1 MRPTMNQFQVAPE
14 IFEKMPNACFGVVVI
29 RGIDNQKAYPA
40 ISDFYQ
46 KIQEELFEKLAGRKA
61 KEYPPITPYREAF
74 QKLEINPN
82 KFPPSIEALSSRIEK
97 GKWIPSINPI
107 VDLGNAISLKYGIP
121 LGAHDLDSATAP
133 LEVRLS
139 HPDDQFV
146 PFGATSPETIDSGEI
161 LYVSGHQVK
170 TRRWIW
176 RQSEF
181 GKITTHSTNIFF
193 PLDGF
198 EDING
203 SDTKEAR
210 DELATLLEHH
220 FEVKPFVGWVNKEN
234 PTCSF

>member
-1 MRPTMNQFQVAPE
+1 MNQFQVAPE
-14 IFEKMPNACFGVVVI
+14 IFEKMPNACFGVVVV
-29 RGIDNQKAYPA
+29 RGIDNQKSYPA
-40 ISDFYQ
+40 IADFYQ
-46 KIQEELFEKLAGRKA
+46 KTQKELFDKLAGRKA
-61 KEYPPITPYREAF
+61 KEYPAIIPYREAF

-97 GKWIPSINPI
+97 GKWIPPINPI
-107 VDLGNAISLKYGIP
+107 VDLGNGISLKYGIP
-121 LGAHDLDSATAP
+121 LGAHDLDSTTAP
-133 LEVRLS
+133 LEIRLS

-146 PFGATSPETIDSGEI
+146 PFGATEPETIDSDEI

-181 GKITTHSTNIFF
+181 GKITNQSQNIFF

-203 SDTKEAR
+203 SETKEAR
-210 DELATLLEHH
+210 DELASLLEHH
-220 FEVKPFVGWVNKEN
+220 FGVTPFVGWVNKAN

>member
-1 MRPTMNQFQVAPE
+1 MNQFQVAPE
-14 IFEKMPNACFGVVVI
+14 IFEKMPNACFGVVVV
-29 RGIDNQKAYPA
+29 RGIDNQKSYPA
-40 ISDFYQ
+40 IADFYQ
-46 KIQEELFEKLAGRKA
+46 KTQKELFDKLAGRKA
-61 KEYPPITPYREAF
+61 KEYPAIIPYREAF

-97 GKWIPSINPI
+97 GKWIPPINPI
-107 VDLGNAISLKYGIP
+107 VDLGNGISLKYGIP
-121 LGAHDLDSATAP
+121 LGAHDLDSTTAP
-133 LEVRLS
+133 LEIRLS

-146 PFGATSPETIDSGEI
+146 PFGATEPETIDYGEI

-181 GKITTHSTNIFF
+181 GKITNQSQNIFF

-203 SDTKEAR
+203 NETKEAR
-210 DELATLLEHH
+210 DELASLLKHH
-220 FEVKPFVGWVNKEN
+220 FGVTPFVGWVNKAN

>member
-1 MRPTMNQFQVAPE
+1 MNQFQVAPE
-14 IFEKMPNACFGVVVI
+14 IFEKMPNACFGVVVV
-29 RGIDNQKAYPA
+29 RGIDNQKSYPA
-40 ISDFYQ
+40 IADFYQ
-46 KIQEELFEKLAGRKA
+46 KTQKELFDKLAGRKA
-61 KEYPPITPYREAF
+61 KEYPAIIPYREAF

-97 GKWIPSINPI
+97 GKWIPPINPI
-107 VDLGNAISLKYGIP
+107 VDLGNGISLKYGIP
-121 LGAHDLDSATAP
+121 LGAHDLDSTTAP
-133 LEVRLS
+133 LEIRLS

-146 PFGATSPETIDSGEI
+146 PFGATEPETIDYGEI

-181 GKITTHSTNIFF
+181 GKITNQSQNIFF

-203 SDTKEAR
+203 SETKEAR
-210 DELATLLEHH
+210 DELASLLEHH
-220 FEVKPFVGWVNKEN
+220 FRVTPFVGWVNKAN

>member
-1 MRPTMNQFQVAPE
+1 MNQFQVAPE
-14 IFEKMPNACFGVVVI
+14 IFEKMPNACFGVVVV
-29 RGIDNQKAYPA
+29 RGIDNQKSYPA
-40 ISDFYQ
+40 IADFYQ
-46 KIQEELFEKLAGRKA
+46 KTQKELFDKLAGRKA
-61 KEYPPITPYREAF
+61 KEYPAIIPYREAF

-97 GKWIPSINPI
+97 GKWIPPINPI
-107 VDLGNAISLKYGIP
+107 VDLGNGISLKYGIP
-121 LGAHDLDSATAP
+121 LGAHDLDSTTAP
-133 LEVRLS
+133 LEIRLS

-146 PFGATSPETIDSGEI
+146 PFGATEPETIDYGEI

-181 GKITTHSTNIFF
+181 GKITNQSQNIFF

-203 SDTKEAR
+203 SETKEAR
-210 DELATLLEHH
+210 DELASLLEHH
-220 FEVKPFVGWVNKEN
+220 FGVPPFVGWVNKEN

>member
-1 MRPTMNQFQVAPE
+1 MNQFQVAPE
-14 IFEKMPNACFGVVVI
+14 IFEKMPNACFGVVVV
-29 RGIDNQKAYPA
+29 RGIDNQKSYPA
-40 ISDFYQ
+40 IADFYQ
-46 KIQEELFEKLAGRKA
+46 KTQKELFDKLAGRKA
-61 KEYPPITPYREAF
+61 KEYPAIIPYREAF

-97 GKWIPSINPI
+97 GKWIPPINPI
-107 VDLGNAISLKYGIP
+107 VDLGNGISLKYGIP
-121 LGAHDLDSATAP
+121 LGAHDLDSTTAP
-133 LEVRLS
+133 LEIRLS

-146 PFGATSPETIDSGEI
+146 PFGATEPETIDYGEI

-181 GKITTHSTNIFF
+181 GKITNQSQNIFF

-203 SDTKEAR
+203 SETKEAR
-210 DELATLLEHH
+210 DELASLLEHH
-220 FEVKPFVGWVNKEN
+220 FGVTPFVGWVNKAN

>member
-1 MRPTMNQFQVAPE
+1 MNQFQVAPE
-14 IFEKMPNACFGVVVI
+14 IFEKMPNACFGVVVV
-29 RGIDNQKAYPA
+29 RGIDNQKSDPA
-40 ISDFYQ
+40 IADFYQ
-46 KIQEELFEKLAGRKA
+46 KTQKELFDKLAGRKA
-61 KEYPPITPYREAF
+61 KEYPAIIPYREAF

-97 GKWIPSINPI
+97 GKWIPPINPI
-107 VDLGNAISLKYGIP
+107 VDLGNGISLKYGIP
-121 LGAHDLDSATAP
+121 LGAHDLDSTTAP
-133 LEVRLS
+133 LEIRLS

-146 PFGATSPETIDSGEI
+146 PFGGTEPETIDPGEI

-181 GKITTHSTNIFF
+181 GKITNQSQNIFF

-203 SDTKEAR
+203 NETKEAR
-210 DELATLLEHH
+210 DELASLLKHH
-220 FEVKPFVGWVNKEN
+220 FGVTPFVGWVNKAN

>member
-1 MRPTMNQFQVAPE
+1 MNQFQVAPE
-14 IFEKMPNACFGVVVI
+14 IFEKMPNACFGVVVV
-29 RGIDNQKAYPA
+29 RGIDNQKSYPA
-40 ISDFYQ
+40 IADFYQ
-46 KIQEELFEKLAGRKA
+46 KTQKELFDKLAGRKA
-61 KEYPPITPYREAF
+61 KEYPAIIPYREAF

-97 GKWIPSINPI
+97 GKWIPPINPI
-107 VDLGNAISLKYGIP
+107 VDLGNGISLKYGIP
-121 LGAHDLDSATAP
+121 LGAHDLDSTTAP
-133 LEVRLS
+133 LEIRLS

-146 PFGATSPETIDSGEI
+146 PFGATEPETIDYGEI

-181 GKITTHSTNIFF
+181 GKITNQSQNIFF

-203 SDTKEAR
+203 SETKEAR
-210 DELATLLEHH
+210 DELASLLEHH
-220 FEVKPFVGWVNKEN
+220 FGVTPFVGWVNKEN